1 MKLSHLAMTRKNLG
15 RCRHKWHYK
24 WHYKWHHFWIS
35 TLLPHNLEVTD
46 MCWWYLI
53 PIFISQVTR
62 ISVFPWVCSAMTTP
76 VCPVLHVSSQLLS
89 TQWFCNFKD
98 LCRQSFS
105 WSGSFLET
113 FGHRPKQKNEGICQE
128 VRCRKFCTQSWTHM
142 NTHYSYIIVISPQSC
157 QKLTKLCAPT

>member
-1 MKLSHLAMTRKNLG
+1 MAPFLDHFTAQLGGDRHVLMISDPYLHLSSHQN
-15 RCRHKWHYK
+15 
-24 WHYKWHHFWIS
+24 
-35 TLLPHNLEVTD
+35 P
-46 MCWWYLI
+46 
-53 PIFISQVTR
+53 
-62 ISVFPWVCSAMTTP
+62 SVFPWVCLAMTTP
-76 VCPVLHVSSQLLS
+76 NCPVLHVSSQLLS

>member
-105 WSGSFLET
+105 WSGSF
-113 FGHRPKQKNEGICQE
+113 FGD
-128 VRCRKFCTQSWTHM
+128 VWTQTQAKKWRNLPMRSGVESFVHNHGHIWIH
-142 NTHYSYIIVISPQSC
+142 IIVISLLYPPNHAKS
-157 QKLTKLCAPT
+157 

>member
-15 RCRHKWHYK
+15 RCRHKWPYK

-46 MCWWYLI
+46 M
-53 PIFISQVTR
+53 
-62 ISVFPWVCSAMTTP
+62 CSAMTTP